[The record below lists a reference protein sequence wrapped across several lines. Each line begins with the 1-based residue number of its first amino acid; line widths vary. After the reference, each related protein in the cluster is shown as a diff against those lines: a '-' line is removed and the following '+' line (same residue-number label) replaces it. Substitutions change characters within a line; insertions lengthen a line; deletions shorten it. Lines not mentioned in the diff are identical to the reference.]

1 MSSEHAENAGPEHT
15 APEGA
20 APEGIGGEAAATDG
34 SPDAARVVKDDGTQA
49 ERPEESGSPE
59 PALPAGDATDATDAA
74 YAVDPADVDDPATAG
89 AAGVWDVVVVG
100 AGPAGAS
107 AAYAA
112 AVAGRRVLLLEK
124 SELPRYKTCGGGII
138 GPSRDSLPPGFEL
151 PLQDRVHAVTF
162 SMDGRFARTRRSRK
176 MLFGL
181 INRPEFDAQLVEHAQ
196 KAGAELRTGAT
207 VTRVEQHGPSVPDRR
222 TVAVV
227 LADGETLLARAV
239 VGADGSA
246 SRIGAHV
253 GVKMG
258 QVDLGLEA
266 EIPVP
271 ASVAEDW
278 KGRVLIDW
286 GPMPGS
292 YGWVFPKG
300 DTLTVGV
307 ISARGEGAA
316 TKRYME
322 DFVARLGLSGFE
334 PTISSGHLTRCRTD
348 DSPLSRGRVL
358 VCGDAAGLLEPWTRE
373 GISYALRS
381 GRLAGEWAVRVAE
394 ANDAVDARRQALNYA
409 FAIKAGLG
417 VEMAVGRRMLAVF
430 ERRPGLL
437 HATITGLRPA
447 WNAFADITRGSA
459 TLGGMV
465 RSNGMARRA
474 LEILD
479 KRMDTSSGV
488 GPVGRGVGRRDR
500 ADSETSDRSETL
512 ETAEAPEAAEVPA
525 EHGAAPATSAPSPS
539 SDVSAIEGEG
549 AKAPGKAADPEA
561 PEAV

>member
-1 MSSEHAENAGPEHT
+1 MSSENADAEEVRAE
-15 APEGA
+15 ESQD
-20 APEGIGGEAAATDG
+20 AAT
-34 SPDAARVVKDDGTQA
+34 
-49 ERPEESGSPE
+49 
-59 PALPAGDATDATDAA
+59 
-74 YAVDPADVDDPATAG
+74 
-89 AAGVWDVVVVG
+89 VWDVVVVG

-124 SELPRYKTCGGGII
+124 AELPRYKTCGGGII
-138 GPSRDSLPPGFEL
+138 GPSRDALPPGFEL

-162 SMDGRFARTRRSRK
+162 SLNGRFARTRRSRR

-181 INRPEFDAQLVEHAQ
+181 INRPEFDAGLVEQAQ
-196 KAGAELRTGAT
+196 KAGAELRTGVT
-207 VTRVEQHGPSVPDRR
+207 VSRVEQHGPAVPDRR

-246 SRIGAHV
+246 GRIGAHV
-253 GVKMG
+253 GVKLD

-316 TKRYME
+316 TKRYLE
-322 DFVARLGLSGFE
+322 DFIARLGLAGFE
-334 PTISSGHLTRCRTD
+334 PSISSGHLTRCRSD

-373 GISYALRS
+373 GISFALRS
-381 GRLAGEWAVRVAE
+381 GRLAGEWAVRIAE
-394 ANDAVDARRQALNYA
+394 SNDAVDARRQALNYA

-417 VEMAVGRRMLAVF
+417 VEMAVGRRMLALF

-437 HATITGLRPA
+437 HATLTGLRPA
-447 WNAFADITRGSA
+447 WNAFADITRGSSSLA
-459 TLGGMV
+459 GLV
-465 RSNGMARRA
+465 RSNGVARRA
-474 LEILD
+474 LDVLD
-479 KRMDTSSGV
+479 RRMAPTG
-488 GPVGRGVGRRDR
+488 GTTLRGV
-500 ADSETSDRSETL
+500 AAQSEAAQAGAESERSES
-512 ETAEAPEAAEVPA
+512 ESGSGAASVDPGAGAAEVTAAVSEAPDVSGDPESA
-525 EHGAAPATSAPSPS
+525 GPGAAGPGAVGPTDGPDASDGSGPSGS
-539 SDVSAIEGEG
+539 GVTRSE
-549 AKAPGKAADPEA
+549 
-561 PEAV
+561 